1 MALWTMAH
9 GIVFCPRLR
18 QRRHRHRHRRHH
30 PSSLQNLPRHHR
42 YRVIV
47 IFVVMSSCR
56 HVVMSSS
63 ALPPFPPPRRRPVAA
78 ASPPGLRSVGLL
90 CRSLVDI
97 SPDISPARDAA
108 LASRGLSECSLLAA
122 AAGSDAARQ
131 PLQPPPSHLLACSP
145 VLSKTSGAPP
155 DPRPEVRDPGGAA
168 HDAAADASVAS

>member
-1 MALWTMAH
+1 MALFFALDFGNVVIVIVIV
-9 GIVFCPRLR
+9 GIIPPKSSA
-18 QRRHRHRHRRHH
+18 
-30 PSSLQNLPRHHR
+30 PSSLSCHRHFRRH
-42 YRVIV
+42 
-47 IFVVMSSCR
+47 VVMSSCR